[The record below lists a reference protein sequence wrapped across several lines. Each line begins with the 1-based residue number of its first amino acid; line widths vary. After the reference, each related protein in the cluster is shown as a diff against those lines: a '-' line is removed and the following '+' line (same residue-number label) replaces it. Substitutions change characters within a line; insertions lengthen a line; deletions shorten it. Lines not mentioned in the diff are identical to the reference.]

1 MALRVHVALACLL
14 PKAQLSL
21 VCFVCVFVCVCV
33 LRVLHVFECTQL
45 VCGGISYVVP
55 FYLVTNCVCVC
66 VCVFLTSLCHNIV
79 NNSPFEREMS
89 TKLICFYSNTK
100 SVSPLP
106 DVNVSAMF
114 QGNRVI
120 QCAGTHRLL
129 CIFVIIIPNAYCIV
143 VFGTSSSVDNAQ

>member
-1 MALRVHVALACLL
+1 MNVQNVELLGPGGGAGWLQVGVWLFGWSWAADAGIPSPRCGAHPMALRVHVALACLL

-66 VCVFLTSLCHNIV
+66 VCCSHP
-79 NNSPFEREMS
+79 S
-89 TKLICFYSNTK
+89 
-100 SVSPLP
+100 
-106 DVNVSAMF
+106 
-114 QGNRVI
+114 
-120 QCAGTHRLL
+120 
-129 CIFVIIIPNAYCIV
+129 VIIL
-143 VFGTSSSVDNAQ
+143 